1 MTEDEGLALWPCPGV
16 TPHDEPGGFSVF
28 DMWGLESQHDS
39 PVGDDRFPKTM
50 MQRASADLPAMRS
63 GETPF
68 HTDMNRANDR
78 CSPRRDVEYSFYTT
92 SESEITTSQKK
103 TKKKSKEKRKLE
115 TSALKGA
122 HDYLQAL
129 RQEVDAGRK
138 TLLNEYNSL
147 AHRIDEVSLSQ
158 QELMYEF
165 EACLRDKTFEE
176 NSQQLRNLWQ
186 TCCHGVT
193 AFHTR
198 LSRIDQLV
206 NLSNLPQARLT
217 AAEASFADEGQRVM
231 EALPDNEILAEVGL
245 PAKSSLVDKLSRQRT
260 ELGLIK
266 ENLGELEFEHAEEAD
281 ERDFLFDRGDR
292 PEISNFRF
300 EQEYYDEKRLTEWNL
315 TQANAKIAELEK
327 ACIERGYDIA
337 VPEGQQGIYTGR
349 FATELPCSDN
359 SLGSKMH
366 QPPNS
371 HPGVIAW
378 IEKMRGQDQDEP
390 AQLPGSPGASVAKD
404 AHSRTTSLTTES

>member
-1 MTEDEGLALWPCPGV
+1 MTKDEGLALWPCPGV
-16 TPHDEPGGFSVF
+16 TPHDEPGGSSVF
-28 DMWGLESQHDS
+28 DTSGSKSQHDS
-39 PVGDDRFPKTM
+39 PVSDDRFPKTM

-78 CSPRRDVEYSFYTT
+78 CSPRCDVEDSFYTT

-115 TSALKGA
+115 TSALRGA

-129 RQEVDAGRK
+129 REEVDAGKK

-158 QELMYEF
+158 QELMYKF
-165 EACLRDKTFEE
+165 EACLKDKSFEE
-176 NSQQLRNLWQ
+176 NSQQLRDLWQ

-193 AFHTR
+193 AFHAR

-206 NLSNLPQARLT
+206 DLSNLPQARLT
-217 AAEASFADEGQRVM
+217 AAEASFADEGQIIM
-231 EALPDNEILAEVGL
+231 EALPDNEKLAEVGL
-245 PAKSSLVDKLSRQRT
+245 PTKSALIDKLSRQKR
-260 ELGLIK
+260 ELGFMR
-266 ENLGELEFEHAEEAD
+266 ENLGELEFEHAEESD
-281 ERDFLFDRGDR
+281 QRDFLLDRGDR

-300 EQEYYDEKRLTEWNL
+300 EQEYYDEKRLTLWNL

-327 ACIERGYDIA
+327 ACIERGFDIA
-337 VPEGQQGIYTGR
+337 AEEGQQGIYTGR
-349 FATELPCSDN
+349 VLTEPPCSDN
-359 SLGSKMH
+359 SSRSKMH
-366 QPPNS
+366 QSPNS
-371 HPGVIAW
+371 QPGVIAW

-390 AQLPGSPGASVAKD
+390 APLPGSSGASVALD
-404 AHSRTTSLTTES
+404 AHQRTTSLTTG